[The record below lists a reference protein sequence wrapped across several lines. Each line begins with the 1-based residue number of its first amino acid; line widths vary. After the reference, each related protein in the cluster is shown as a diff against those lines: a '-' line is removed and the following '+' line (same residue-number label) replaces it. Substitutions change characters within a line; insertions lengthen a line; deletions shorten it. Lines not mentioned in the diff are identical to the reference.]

1 MLEIIFLPNNCH
13 IGIEIEALQ
22 GKFVN
27 ESSSIFNEEKYKVYD
42 DSPTML
48 LLNLLN
54 LLNLLV
60 KEYNR
65 TNTSIDKHTNTA
77 KCFAEKST
85 YHDAFSS
92 ISQRSHLQ
100 QLQ

>member
-42 DSPTML
+42 NSPTIL
-48 LLNLLN
+48 LS
-54 LLNLLV
+54 
-60 KEYNR
+60 K
-65 TNTSIDKHTNTA
+65 
-77 KCFAEKST
+77 
-85 YHDAFSS
+85 
-92 ISQRSHLQ
+92 
-100 QLQ
+100 